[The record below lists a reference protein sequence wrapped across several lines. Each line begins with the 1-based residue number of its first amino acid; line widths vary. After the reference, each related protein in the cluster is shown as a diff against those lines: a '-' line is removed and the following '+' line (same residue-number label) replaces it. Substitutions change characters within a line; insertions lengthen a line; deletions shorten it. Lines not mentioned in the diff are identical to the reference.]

1 MRMKIF
7 TSPQRDLEKNFS
19 YIEEKLLIIQ
29 KQLRD
34 LRDDNQDTKKRLI
47 QLARL
52 MTVQTIPEEE
62 EDLPT
67 EELEAR

>member
-7 TSPQRDLEKNFS
+7 GSPQKDLEKNLSF
-19 YIEEKLLIIQ
+19 ITEKLLTMQ

-52 MTVQTIPEEE
+52 MTVQTIPEEQE
-62 EDLPT
+62 EYPT